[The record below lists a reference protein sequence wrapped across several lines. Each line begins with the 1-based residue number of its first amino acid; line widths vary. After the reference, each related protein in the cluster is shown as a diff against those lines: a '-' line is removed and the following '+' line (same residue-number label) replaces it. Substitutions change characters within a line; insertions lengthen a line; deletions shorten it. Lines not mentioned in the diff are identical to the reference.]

1 MLGYIVDALKT
12 LCSVTGILYIVGGAL
27 LGVFFGA
34 LPGLSGGMVMTL
46 LLPVTFKMD
55 GVLALA
61 LFMALHVGSSCGG
74 AIGSILLGI
83 PGTSSS
89 IATTWDGYEF
99 TKRGDPVTP
108 LSVTVTSNL
117 LGIIPGII
125 IAMFLAKTLADF
137 GVKIGPWDYASMIFC
152 ALAMV
157 IGLSGASLVK
167 GFAGVGLAIIVSC
180 VGTDPILSRER
191 FTFGVNGLYSGFNS
205 VNIMLGLFAARII
218 LMEYVRQ
225 TKTKDASKIKVS
237 HYRWPGKEIRQNFP
251 NIIISFLIGAFIGF
265 LPGLGGPTSSVVA
278 YTTNRSLAK
287 DKDKWGTGVIGG
299 VWSPEVATKGG
310 IGGAMIPM
318 IALGIPG
325 DVIMV
330 QFMTVMNNHNV
341 NPGPRLMIEK
351 PDMVYMLYTAALV
364 ASIFVFIIQALAMP
378 LFPKFIS
385 LPYHYLYPAIIVISF
400 LGAYMVKSDYFG
412 ILVAVGSCILGL
424 IMDNFD
430 IPQMPFI
437 MTFILAQLFEQNLRY
452 TFIGS
457 TAGLKIFVTSPV
469 SLIFLIVGI
478 GVLVVQTV
486 LPAVKRSKAKKADA

>member
-486 LPAVKRSKAKKADA
+486 LPAIKRSKAKKADA